1 MPSAPTPATY
11 DDLVCPSNAAID
23 RWNAAAEVVDLAG
36 IRRVSGELASLLAE
50 FAAGVQTLRW
60 PDDAEPHAEALVAGL
75 TLEVAWYRA
84 VPACPDDAAT
94 VAALEA
100 PWSDDAVEAAAL
112 LREALG
118 APALP

>member
-11 DDLVCPSNAAID
+11 DELVSPSNAAID

-36 IRRVSGELASLLAE
+36 IRRVSGELAALLVE
-50 FAAGVQTLRW
+50 FAAGVQLHRW
-60 PDDAEPHAEALVAGL
+60 PADAEPHAKALIAGL
-75 TLEVAWYRA
+75 AQEVAWYRA
-84 VPACPDDAAT
+84 VAACADDVAT
-94 VAALEA
+94 VQALEA

>member
-1 MPSAPTPATY
+1 MPAAPTPATY
-11 DDLVCPSNAAID
+11 DALVFASNAAID
-23 RWNAAAEVVDLAG
+23 RWNAAAQVVDLAG
-36 IRRVSGELASLLAE
+36 IRRVSGELASLLVD
-50 FAAGVQTLRW
+50 FAAGVRELRW
-60 PDDAEPHAEALVAGL
+60 PAEAEPHARALVAGL
-75 TLEVAWYRA
+75 ALEVAWYRDVA
-84 VPACPDDAAT
+84 ATTDDAAT